1 MNFRT
6 RPREE
11 IELNITPLI
20 DIVFLLLIFFMVS
33 TTFQKESQLRVQ
45 LPEAQQAAPAQQ
57 TQPLEIVISADGQYA
72 IDGRELMDDRRA
84 TLVDALARAA
94 EGNDRPLVVRA
105 DARTPHEAVV
115 KAMDVAGQLGLG
127 ALSIATAR
135 DPANGT
141 GEGGE

>member
-45 LPEAQQAAPAQQ
+45 LPEAQQNAPAQQ
-57 TQPLEIVISADGQYA
+57 TQLLEVVISADGQYA
-72 IDGRELMDDRRA
+72 VDGRELTDNRRA

-115 KAMDVAGQLGLG
+115 RAMDVAGQLGIG
-127 ALSIATAR
+127 EISIATSR
-135 DPANGT
+135 EPANGT
-141 GEGGE
+141 DEGGE

>member
-45 LPEAQQAAPAQQ
+45 LPEAQQDAPAQQ
-57 TQPLEIVISADGQYA
+57 TQPLEVVISADGQYA
-72 IDGRELMDDRRA
+72 VDGRELTDNRRA

-94 EGNDRPLVVRA
+94 EDNDRPLVVRA

-115 KAMDVAGQLGLG
+115 RAMDVAGQLGLG
-127 ALSIATAR
+127 EISIATSR
-135 DPANGT
+135 QPANGAD
-141 GEGGE
+141 EGGE